1 MAWQYLPVLNIC
13 LQILSTVGVGAFF
26 SKILP
31 LVFDP
36 AFVEHTTQFVFYI
49 AIPALVIK
57 GIGVSVDFY
66 SEIFIW
72 KYIAAFLVLRCSSF
86 LFVLVV
92 HLLKQNDNGIQYGTI
107 AVHWLSLT
115 WISTIVMGVPIL
127 TVVMNSPQKGLFYGV
142 LAGISS
148 FIFQLPFL
156 LFLFEYDK
164 SKNELPYRD
173 DGLDMS
179 INSNEESSKVVGY
192 LDESPDERRD
202 PNIDTSETVNTQERS
217 NSILWRMLHNP
228 IILGILI
235 GFMISLSTF
244 GKRFLNPTTGNQSMN
259 EQYLEWLQFVVD
271 TLGWFGGCVS
281 PLSLFSM
288 GAWMQYRG
296 RHIVTV
302 KTYVLILFMV
312 SKLLFVPLLMVG
324 IAKVLRLEN
333 EVGKAAVLISTL
345 PISMASFSLGNT
357 YGIGQSQLS
366 ANVAAG
372 TILMLPTVMIWNY
385 AIDKLEIF

>member
-1 MAWQYLPVLNIC
+1 MAWEYLPVLNIC
-13 LQILSTVGVGAFF
+13 LQILFTVGVGAIF

-36 AFVEHTTQFVFYI
+36 AFVQHTTQFVFYI

-72 KYIAAFLVLRCSSF
+72 KYIAAFLLLRCFSF
-86 LFVLVV
+86 LFVLAV
-92 HLLKQNDNGIQYGTI
+92 HLLKQNDNGIHYGTI
-107 AVHWLSLT
+107 AAHWLSLT

-164 SKNELPYRD
+164 SKNELQNRD
-173 DGLDMS
+173 HGLDMS
-179 INSNEESSKVVGY
+179 SNESSKVAGY
-192 LDESPDERRD
+192 LDESPHERND
-202 PNIDTSETVNTQERS
+202 TNIDINETVNTQERS

-235 GFMISLSTF
+235 GFIISLSTF
-244 GKRFLNPTTGNQSMN
+244 GKRFLNPTTGNQSLN
-259 EQYLEWLQFVVD
+259 EHYLEWLQFFVD

-288 GAWMQYRG
+288 GAWMQNRG
-296 RHIVTV
+296 RHIITV
-302 KTYVLILFMV
+302 ETHVLILFMV
-312 SKLLFVPLLMVG
+312 LKLVFVPLLMVG
-324 IAKVLRLEN
+324 IAKVLKLEN

-357 YGIGQSQLS
+357 YSIGQSQLS

-372 TILMLPTVMIWNY
+372 TLLMLPTVMMWNY
-385 AIDKLEIF
+385 AIDKIEIF